1 MKDYYNY
8 NKVVEEE
15 NIEVLLVSR
24 VSLNARICAFHLAD
38 YYDNRSKLLQ
48 KKIEEIH
55 EYDRKN
61 RCISWGTVM
70 TREEILFVFDKDSNL
85 CCRDIELDKS
95 SSKQICSK
103 PKIKELKIKN

>member
-48 KKIEEIH
+48 KK
-55 EYDRKN
+55 N
-61 RCISWGTVM
+61 RRN
-70 TREEILFVFDKDSNL
+70 TRI
-85 CCRDIELDKS
+85 
-95 SSKQICSK
+95 
-103 PKIKELKIKN
+103 